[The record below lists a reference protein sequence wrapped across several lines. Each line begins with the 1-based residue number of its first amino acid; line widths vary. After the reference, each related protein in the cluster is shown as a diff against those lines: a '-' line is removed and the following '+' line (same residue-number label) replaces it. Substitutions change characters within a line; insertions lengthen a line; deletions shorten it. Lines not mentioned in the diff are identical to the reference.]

1 MLKKI
6 HITDV
11 LSCRNTE
18 ITFDDVTLLI
28 GRNGAG
34 KTNILKT
41 IQECAKFATNTLW
54 NGLSSQAVVG
64 TKFKYEAEF
73 LINNTLF
80 SYSIDSDNI
89 KPEKGWILSEHLSEC
104 GNPDKP
110 IISRDNNTITL
121 HDTHEAITLTVDK
134 KASIIPAILALLP
147 TEKIDPFIQITY
159 DYLHGISYYPLD
171 NLNNSDPNKHYIND
185 VISVNFYQAWINN
198 VEKIN
203 AEKINSNAIMKLLHL
218 WHEDKGLLEELK
230 AIMGKNG
237 LNLISEIT
245 CHVIPTTKDEGF
257 YVFTFFTPTNAEVA
271 YHNLSFGTQ
280 RILAIL
286 LAILYDKNTTL
297 LIEQPEDGIHS
308 GLLKKFLPVCF
319 EYAKAYNKQLII
331 TTHSAEVINL
341 VQPQQI
347 RFVRMTENGTKVA
360 ALSSAQL
367 ALVAD
372 YIDNEGSLF
381 EFIDGMEDES
391 CMP

>member
-11 LSCRNTE
+11 LSCRDTE

-41 IQECAKFATNTLW
+41 IQGCAKFATNTL
-54 NGLSSQAVVG
+54 GIDLSTQSVMG
-64 TKFKYEAEF
+64 TTFKYEAEF

-80 SYSIDSDNI
+80 SYGIDSDNMT
-89 KPEKGWILSEHLSEC
+89 PEKFWILSEHLSEC

-110 IISRDNNTITL
+110 IVSRHNNTITL
-121 HDTHEAITLTVDK
+121 HSANEAITLTVDK
-134 KASIIPAILALLP
+134 KASIIPAIQALLP
-147 TEKIDPFIQITY
+147 TEKIDPFIQISY
-159 DYLHGISYYPLD
+159 DYLHGIGYYPLD
-171 NLNNSDPNKHYIND
+171 NLNNSESNIMDSF
-185 VISVNFYQAWINN
+185 ISASAYHTWLT
-198 VEKIN
+198 N
-203 AEKINSNAIMKLLHL
+203 AEKINSKVVMKLLHL
-218 WHEDKGLLEELK
+218 WHEDKELLEELK

-237 LNLISEIT
+237 LNLITEIT
-245 CHVIPTTKDEGF
+245 CYVMPIPKDENIYLVLF
-257 YVFTFFTPTNAEVA
+257 STPNSNVNYTG
-271 YHNLSFGTQ
+271 LSFGTQ

-286 LAILYDKNTTL
+286 LALLYDKNTTL

-331 TTHSAEVINL
+331 TTHSTQVINL

-347 RFVRMTENGTKVA
+347 RFVRMTENGTKVS
-360 ALSSAQL
+360 ALSNAQL
-367 ALVAD
+367 AVVAD

-381 EFIDGMEDES
+381 EFIDGMEDE
-391 CMP
+391 